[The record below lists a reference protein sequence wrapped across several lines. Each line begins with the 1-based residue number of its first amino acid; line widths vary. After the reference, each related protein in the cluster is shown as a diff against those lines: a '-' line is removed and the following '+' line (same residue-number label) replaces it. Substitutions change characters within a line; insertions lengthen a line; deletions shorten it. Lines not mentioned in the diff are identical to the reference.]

1 MLKSLNIRPSLFW
14 DVDPEILS
22 EENNRTLIIERV
34 TNLGNLSEW
43 KQIVEFYGLETIKRE
58 LLQAGDLFPK
68 TIAFIESYLNIP
80 KTSLRCYT
88 KKLLNQSHWNL

>member
-1 MLKSLNIRPSLFW
+1 MLNSLNIRPSLFW

-43 KQIVEFYGLETIKRE
+43 KQIVEFYGLETIKQE

-68 TIAFIESYLNIP
+68 TIAFIETYLNIP